1 MNQFKKNAVVLGLL
15 ACSSAGYA
23 ATVVPDGRGNGMG
36 NAGVTSADYVL
47 APFYNPALTAIHRD
61 SDDFGLLVPAIGAT
75 LRDTDKSLDTIDSL
89 QDTIKQF
96 ENSGSTDPAQAAT
109 LNNYLTQLQDNKPLA
124 VTGGAAI
131 AVALPINTL
140 SANIFMR
147 GYAEVVASPEIAA
160 DGGNDP
166 NAVRTRYESSNV
178 DMIAFGYSE
187 FGVALAKRIAIAG
200 QDVSLGVTPKYQQ
213 LKTYKQSLSVK
224 DFDLD
229 DYDQSETKKN
239 AFNLDLG
246 AVWLVDNY
254 RLGVAVKDLFSKE
267 IDTQNI
273 GGVSRYKLNTQMTLS
288 GTYMN
293 DFFAATM
300 DVDVIKQERFSDL
313 KDETQFVRVGVE
325 GNAFG
330 WAQLRAGYQIDVQDT
345 LDDEVTVGI
354 GISPG
359 DLVSI
364 DLAGSYAGDN
374 QFGLSGNLSFTF

>member
-1 MNQFKKNAVVLGLL
+1 MNQFNKITVVIGLL
-15 ACSSAGYA
+15 VCSSAGYA

-36 NAGVTSADYVL
+36 NTGVSSADYVL
-47 APFYNPALTAIHRD
+47 APFYNPALTAIYRD
-61 SDDFGLLVPAIGAT
+61 SDDFGVLLPAVGAT
-75 LRDTDKSLDTIDSL
+75 LRDTDESLDTIDSL

-96 ENSGSTDPAQAAT
+96 ENGGSSDPTQATT
-109 LNNYLTQLQDNKPLA
+109 LNNYLTQLSDNKPLA
-124 VTGGAAI
+124 VTGGAAM

-140 SANIFMR
+140 SANMFLR

-160 DGGNDP
+160 DGGNTP
-166 NAVRTRYESSNV
+166 SAVQTRYENSNV

-187 FGVALAKRIAIAG
+187 FGVALAKRVAIAG

-213 LKTYKQSLSVK
+213 LKTYKQSLSVE

-229 DYDQSETKKN
+229 DYDQSETKKS

-267 IDTQNI
+267 IDTKDI
-273 GGVSRYKLNTQMTLS
+273 GGVSRYKLNTQLTVS
-288 GTYMN
+288 GTYMMEYFSATI
-293 DFFAATM
+293 DFDMT
-300 DVDVIKQERFSDL
+300 KQERFLDL
-313 KDETQFVRVGVE
+313 NDETQFLRVGVE

-330 WAQLRAGYQIDVQDT
+330 WAQLRAGYQTDVQDT
-345 LDDEVTVGI
+345 LDDEVTLGI